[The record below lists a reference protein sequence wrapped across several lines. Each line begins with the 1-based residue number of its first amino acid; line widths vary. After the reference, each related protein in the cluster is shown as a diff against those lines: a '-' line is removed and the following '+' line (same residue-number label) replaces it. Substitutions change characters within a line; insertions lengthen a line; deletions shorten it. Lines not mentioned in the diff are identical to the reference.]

1 MYRHAHWGALVQRPV
16 SGVDVQSSGVAGKV
30 AGGAAT
36 ATAKPELP
44 FAVWLSSAVA
54 ALDDDEPSEVPC
66 GECNACCRTHHYI
79 HVRPEEKRA
88 RARLPRESLHPAPGL
103 PPGYLVIGPDD
114 AGCCPLLAEGSCTV
128 YEDRPLACR
137 TYDCRVYA
145 ATGVAP
151 DRADIAA
158 QVRRWRF
165 GYPTPEDHAWQAA
178 VLAAVSF
185 IREHP
190 ESLASDAARLQP
202 IRVATLA
209 VAVHARFL
217 EGAVVGLRR
226 RPVGER
232 DRTLAVGDANERLFG
247 DG

>member
-1 MYRHAHWGALVQRPV
+1 MQQPERDVGLDASSAVTETVQ
-16 SGVDVQSSGVAGKV
+16 
-30 AGGAAT
+30 
-36 ATAKPELP
+36 PEPP
-44 FAVWLSSAVA
+44 FAAWLSSAVA
-54 ALDDDEPSEVPC
+54 TLEDDEPAEVPC
-66 GECNACCRTHHYI
+66 GDCNACCRTHHYI

-88 RARLPRESLHPAPGL
+88 RARLPRASLYPAPGL

-114 AGCCPLLAEGSCTV
+114 AGCCPLLADGRCTI

-165 GYPTPEDHAWQAA
+165 GYATPDDHERRAA
-178 VLAAVSF
+178 VLAAVRF

-190 ESLASDAARLQP
+190 ESLVSDAARLQP
-202 IRVATLA
+202 IRVAVLA
-209 VAVHARFL
+209 VAVHAEFL
-217 EGAVVGLRR
+217 DAGASSPDGR
-226 RPVGER
+226 R
-232 DRTLAVGDANERLFG
+232 DRDRLRAVADANERLFG

>member
-1 MYRHAHWGALVQRPV
+1 MKA
-16 SGVDVQSSGVAGKV
+16 
-30 AGGAAT
+30 
-36 ATAKPELP
+36 ELP

-54 ALDDDEPSEVPC
+54 ALEDDEPSEVPC

-114 AGCCPLLAEGSCTV
+114 AGCCPLLAEGRCTV

-158 QVRRWRF
+158 QVRRWKF
-165 GYPTPEDHAWQAA
+165 GYPTPEDRARQAA
-178 VLAAVSF
+178 VLAAASF

-209 VAVHARFL
+209 VAVHALFL
-217 EGAVVGLRR
+217 EGAVVGARR